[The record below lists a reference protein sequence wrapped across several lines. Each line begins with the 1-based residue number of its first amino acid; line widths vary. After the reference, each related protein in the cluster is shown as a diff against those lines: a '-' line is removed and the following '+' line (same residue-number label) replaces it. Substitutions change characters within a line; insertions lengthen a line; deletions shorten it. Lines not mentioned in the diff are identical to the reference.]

1 MLDTLYE
8 TTLTLI
14 AEDYRR
20 LWEQAQEQGGD
31 IKYFIAQSRPY
42 ISKDGMEITL
52 QWINYTEDYWANNPT
67 GVKFVR
73 DFIANIPH
81 NLLRCNG
88 EVFGTEMSYRNGV
101 SKSCNISA
109 KIVIDKSLTFL
120 QEVYEEHNKVVRED
134 DADS

>member
-14 AEDYRR
+14 AESYRR
-20 LWEQAQEQGGD
+20 LWEQEEAHGGD
-31 IKYFIAQSRPY
+31 IKYFIAQARPNK
-42 ISKDGMEITL
+42 SKDGMEITL
-52 QWINYTEDYWANNPT
+52 QWVNYTEDDWANNPA